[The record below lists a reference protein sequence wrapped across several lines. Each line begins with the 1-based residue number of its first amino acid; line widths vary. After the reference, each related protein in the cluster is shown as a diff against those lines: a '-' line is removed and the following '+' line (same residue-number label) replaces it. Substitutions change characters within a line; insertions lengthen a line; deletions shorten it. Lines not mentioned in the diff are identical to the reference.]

1 MNLGT
6 FDPRHPAE
14 SEPLGFGFAAR
25 LATGETIVS
34 AVFTIEVVEGVDPS
48 PGDLLA
54 GSPTTTTTGAFQRI
68 TGGVDGC
75 TYKLTCVATTS
86 ASNIHEVCA
95 TFSVVDC

>member
-14 SEPLGFGFAAR
+14 SEPLGFGFSAR
-25 LATGETIVS
+25 LAEGETVSS
-34 AVFTIEVVEGVDPS
+34 AVFTIEVVEGTDPEPAS
-48 PGDLLA
+48 MLSGA
-54 GSPTTTTTGAFQRI
+54 PTTTSTGAFQRVA
-68 TGGVDGC
+68 GGVDGC
-75 TYKLTCVATTS
+75 TYKLTCVATTT

>member
-25 LATGETIVS
+25 LATGETVAS
-34 AVFTIEVVEGVDPS
+34 AVFTIEVVEGTDPS
-48 PGDLLA
+48 ASSMLV
-54 GSPTTTTTGAFQRI
+54 GSPTTTSTGAFQRVS
-68 TGGVDGC
+68 GGVAGC
-75 TYKLTCVATTS
+75 TYELKCVATTS